1 MLPYAGRG
9 LEALTALRLL
19 GLEEPSPGAWQPAAR
34 PESAFALRAPSE
46 EDPGPPLEGRLCG
59 LTALRELA
67 LGASDL
73 IGAAITADLC
83 TLTHLTLLEA
93 PLHVV
98 NGALPPSLGALLELH
113 VRVPGGSKAE
123 SPVCR
128 CSGALLSPIYA
139 SAVTLHA

>member
-1 MLPYAGRG
+1 VLPYAGRG

-19 GLEEPSPGAWQPAAR
+19 GLEEPSPGAWRLAAR
-34 PESAFALRAPSE
+34 PEPDVAPRAQ
-46 EDPGPPLEGRLCG
+46 DPGRPLAGRLCG

-98 NGALPPSLGALLELH
+98 AGALPPSLGALLELH

>member
-83 TLTHLTLLEA
+83 TLTHLTLLRRRYMLLMAHCHLLWEHCSSCTSA
-93 PLHVV
+93 CRAGLRLKARCAA
-98 NGALPPSLGALLELH
+98 ALVL
-113 VRVPGGSKAE
+113 
-123 SPVCR
+123 C
-128 CSGALLSPIYA
+128 
-139 SAVTLHA
+139 